1 VIETSE
7 GDVVEGALSE
17 PPRET
22 PSTVEADQPS
32 PVDSPPTRELSA
44 MPGPGDT
51 TSSTESSSVV
61 ASADLG
67 PPSTSSGEDV
77 PTSVPVAA
85 FVVGADNQR
94 DEVPVVMSL
103 AIIERFSEGLYS
115 SPNKTFEELVSNSYD
130 AGASIVWVYMPE
142 DLKADDP
149 TTTIVV
155 VDNGASMDVAGLRDL
170 WKIGESRKREPKA
183 PVRAGRPPI
192 GKFGIGKLA
201 TYVLANE
208 LTYLVLK
215 DGIYRAITMDY
226 GQVRG
231 GMGDPHRLSLIV
243 AELTEDDAQATLT
256 AALAGMTIDQDP
268 RCLKPLF
275 DGSTESWTAAILT
288 RLKKPARDI
297 QQGRLK
303 WVLSNS
309 LPLNPAF
316 TLFYDDQEI
325 EPSKAKGEEVWS
337 YVVGQSNQDELVSA
351 PRGEVTTVEVAGEK
365 HPALK
370 LPLAGRIWGT
380 ARLFLNAL
388 ERGRSED
395 RARSHGY
402 FVRVRQRLI
411 NLDDPTFDVGVELHH
426 GTFTRFNMVV
436 NADDLDDLVASPRE
450 SLQDSPALREL
461 KQYML
466 AVFNRARSVS
476 ASQDESDTM
485 PLLKSQGR
493 IANPPPAL
501 SQGPLRRTIR
511 RAASSEGLAEKTLGL
526 RDAEIA
532 AANELAANNA
542 DLVEKILLEEDTYE
556 GRLVRYDPLRKA
568 AVLNLSH
575 PFINNYINQKGAA
588 EPLKLLGLTELLTEA
603 YMLDEDVPADVV
615 GRVVARRDRFLRDLV
630 KRNPRSALV
639 VARHLRESSNNE
651 KELEDAVADAFEIL
665 GFGVR
670 RIGGT
675 GGTDGIAV
683 ARLGRRG
690 GNRSESYALT
700 YDAKSSGKEAQ
711 DVLTLEESDFD
722 AKGRRKASAAPRIQA
737 ATAHTSILR
746 VHREKAKER
755 YSLLVEPEYT
765 LLVAPGFQGDGID
778 ASLIGD
784 ICKNDGITP
793 ITVKD
798 LARLVELFPLRWVSP
813 MMLKDLF
820 KAHSPQQ
827 AREFVDRIE
836 ALPAPTMPPVQQ
848 IVDLLVRYSERRAPV
863 TVDAISAALYES
875 SGQAL
880 DLTADDVVAIVRGL
894 AALAPNSIYFDGV
907 MVALN
912 ASPENLLHELHDTL
926 GDYPD
931 RLAGT
936 YIAVVPV
943 IPSQSTGRDSS

>member
-1 VIETSE
+1 MTDTPQRPTTEAHPDPDAAS
-7 GDVVEGALSE
+7 LS
-17 PPRET
+17 PVET
-22 PSTVEADQPS
+22 PSRGTSRQESSAPAEAD
-32 PVDSPPTRELSA
+32 
-44 MPGPGDT
+44 GPLTPAPD
-51 TSSTESSSVV
+51 
-61 ASADLG
+61 DL
-67 PPSTSSGEDV
+67 V
-77 PTSVPVAA
+77 PTSVPVAS

-115 SPNKTFEELVSNSYD
+115 SPNKTFEELVSNAYD
-130 AGASIVWVYMPE
+130 AGASKVWVYMPV
-142 DLKADDP
+142 DLKAGESS
-149 TTTIVV
+149 IVV
-155 VDNGASMDVAGLRDL
+155 IDNGASMDVAGLHDL
-170 WKIGESRKREPKA
+170 WRIGESSKRTSGA
-183 PVRAGRPPI
+183 YVYAGRPPI

-208 LTYLVLK
+208 LTYIVLK
-215 DGIYRAITMDY
+215 DGIHRAITMDY

-231 GMGDPHRLSLIV
+231 GMSDPHRLNLIV
-243 AELTEDDAQATLT
+243 AELTKEQALATLT
-256 AALAGMTIDQDP
+256 NALRDMAIDSEPSCVAD
-268 RCLKPLF
+268 LF
-275 DGSTESWTAAILT
+275 SGSCDSWTAVIMT
-288 RLKKPARDI
+288 RLKEPAHHI

-303 WVLSNS
+303 WVLSTS

-316 TLFYDDQEI
+316 VLYYNDNEI
-325 EPSKAKGEEVWS
+325 EASKARGTELWS
-337 YVVGQSNQDELVSA
+337 YVIGSSPQDDLPSA
-351 PRGEVTTVEVAGEK
+351 PRGTATTIEVDGQI
-365 HPALK
+365 HPALD

-380 ARLFLNAL
+380 ARLFLDAL

-426 GTFTRFNMVV
+426 GTFTRFNLVI
-436 NADDLDDLVASPRE
+436 NADDLDDLIASPRE

-466 AVFNRARSVS
+466 SVFNRARAYS

-485 PLLKSQGR
+485 PLLKAQGR

-511 RAASSEGLAEKTLGL
+511 RATSEGLAENTLGI
-526 RDAEIA
+526 REEEIGR
-532 AANELAANNA
+532 ANDLAKNNE
-542 DLVEKILLEEDTYE
+542 DLVEKILLEEDSYE
-556 GRLVRYDPLRKA
+556 GRLVRFDPTRKA
-568 AVLNLSH
+568 AILNLSH

-603 YMLDEDVPADVV
+603 YMLDEDIPPDVV
-615 GRVVARRDRFLRDLV
+615 SRVIARRDRFLRDLV

-651 KELEDAVADAFEIL
+651 KELEDAVADALEIL

-670 RIGGT
+670 RLGGT

-690 GNRSESYALT
+690 GDRSESYALT
-700 YDAKSSGKEAQ
+700 YDAKSSGKDAQ
-711 DVLTLEESDFD
+711 DVLTLQSELPSAR
-722 AKGRRKASAAPRIQA
+722 AKKKASAVPRIQA

-755 YSLLVEPEYT
+755 YSMIVAPEFT
-765 LLVAPGFQGDGID
+765 LLVAPGFQGDGVD
-778 ASLIGD
+778 SSLINE
-784 ICKNDGITP
+784 ICANDGITP
-793 ITVKD
+793 VTVQD

-813 MMLKDLF
+813 LALREFF
-820 KAHSPQQ
+820 KARNPEESR
-827 AREFVDRIE
+827 AFVDKLE
-836 ALPAPTMPPVQQ
+836 AQPAPTVPPVQR
-848 IVDLLVRYSERRAPV
+848 IVELLVRYSERRAPV
-863 TVDAISAALYES
+863 TVDAISAALYEG
-875 SGQAL
+875 SGETI

-894 AALAPNSIYFDGV
+894 SALAPNSIYFDGV

-912 ASPENLLHELHDTL
+912 ASPDNLLRELHETL

-931 RLAGT
+931 RLAST
-936 YIAVVPV
+936 YIAVVPA
-943 IPSQSTGRDSS
+943 IPGQATPRNTS